1 MLIFEIPSP
10 GNLELPPTSSVIQG
24 VDQSKEGQ
32 IVIEKNDQGE
42 TRARGFNLQPVVVT
56 DDWQAS
62 SAAMTTQGKNT
73 SSFIS
78 VDTERG
84 FGLKPVKNNSGFK
97 GSVQGIIQDLGSSV
111 MSSVDDAYMKVD
123 ILEPHGLDLTSAVT
137 SGGRGFD
144 LQPTEDFR
152 GFSLQPA
159 TGVRGLDLKPAV
171 DAPPDS
177 VEDGRGIDLQTAAE
191 DERGF
196 SLQPV
201 VNLLESELKEDQ
213 EDEDED
219 EDTPPPESLQS
230 IKNIARARRSAGKDS
245 LKKSTEAKVT
255 AKRTSKADKERSG
268 RTSLIKEKPA
278 QKKGKGKLGS
288 TSVEKSHLFKPSPSS
303 APSWSP
309 TPTLRSTRT
318 KVR

>member
-1 MLIFEIPSP
+1 M
-10 GNLELPPTSSVIQG
+10 ELPPTSSAIQG
-24 VDQSKEGQ
+24 ADQSKEGQ

-42 TRARGFNLQPVVVT
+42 TRARGFDLQPVVVT

-73 SSFIS
+73 SLFIS

-111 MSSVDDAYMKVD
+111 MSSVDDAYMKVNT
-123 ILEPHGLDLTSAVT
+123 LEPRGLDLTSAVT

-159 TGVRGLDLKPAV
+159 SGARGLDLKLAV

-177 VEDGRGIDLQTAAE
+177 VEDGRRIDLQAAAE

-219 EDTPPPESLQS
+219 TPPRESLQS

-268 RTSLIKEKPA
+268 RTSSIKEKPA

>member
-1 MLIFEIPSP
+1 MLNLEIPSL
-10 GNLELPPTSSVIQG
+10 GNLELPPTASVIQG

-42 TRARGFNLQPVVVT
+42 TRACGFDLQPVVVT

-62 SAAMTTQGKNT
+62 GAAMTSQGKNT

-78 VDTERG
+78 VGNDRG
-84 FGLKPVKNNSGFK
+84 FGLRPVKYNLGFK
-97 GSVQGIIQDLGSSV
+97 GSAQGIIQDLGSSV

-123 ILEPHGLDLTSAVT
+123 TLEPRGLDLTSAVT
-137 SGGRGFD
+137 SGGWGFD
-144 LQPTEDFR
+144 LQPAEDFR
-152 GFSLQPA
+152 GFSPQPA
-159 TGVRGLDLKPAV
+159 TGARGLDLQPAV

-177 VEDGRGIDLQTAAE
+177 VEGGRGVDLQTAAE

-201 VNLLESELKEDQ
+201 VNLLESELKEDE
-213 EDEDED
+213 EDEDE

-230 IKNIARARRSAGKDS
+230 IKNIARARRSAGKDG

-268 RTSLIKEKPA
+268 RTSSTKEKPA

-309 TPTLRSTRT
+309 TPTLRSTKT

>member
-1 MLIFEIPSP
+1 MLNFEIPSP

-42 TRARGFNLQPVVVT
+42 TRARGFDLQPVVVT

-84 FGLKPVKNNSGFK
+84 FGLRLLKNNSGFK
-97 GSVQGIIQDLGSSV
+97 GSVQGIIPDLGSSV

-123 ILEPHGLDLTSAVT
+123 TLEPRGLDLTSAVT
-137 SGGRGFD
+137 SGGRGLD

-159 TGVRGLDLKPAV
+159 TGARGLDLKPAV

-177 VEDGRGIDLQTAAE
+177 VEVGRGIDLQTTAE

-201 VNLLESELKEDQ
+201 VNLLESELKEDH
-213 EDEDED
+213 EDEDGD

-230 IKNIARARRSAGKDS
+230 IKNIARARRSAGQDN

-268 RTSLIKEKPA
+268 RTSSIKEKPA

>member
-1 MLIFEIPSP
+1 MLNFEIPSP

-42 TRARGFNLQPVVVT
+42 TRARGFDLQPVVVT

-62 SAAMTTQGKNT
+62 GAAMTTQGKNT

-78 VDTERG
+78 VGTERG
-84 FGLKPVKNNSGFK
+84 FGLKPLKNKSGFK
-97 GSVQGIIQDLGSSV
+97 GSVQGIIPDLGASV
-111 MSSVDDAYMKVD
+111 KFSVDDAYMKVD
-123 ILEPHGLDLTSAVT
+123 TLEPRGLDVTSAIT
-137 SGGRGFD
+137 SGGLGFD

-159 TGVRGLDLKPAV
+159 TGARGLDLKPAV

-177 VEDGRGIDLQTAAE
+177 VEVGRGIDLQTAAE

-201 VNLLESELKEDQ
+201 VNLLESELKDDQ
-213 EDEDED
+213 EDEDGD

-268 RTSLIKEKPA
+268 RTSSIKEKPA

>member
-1 MLIFEIPSP
+1 M
-10 GNLELPPTSSVIQG
+10 ELPPTSSAIQG
-24 VDQSKEGQ
+24 ADQSKEGQ

-42 TRARGFNLQPVVVT
+42 TRARGFDLQPVVVT

-111 MSSVDDAYMKVD
+111 MSSVDDAYMKVNT
-123 ILEPHGLDLTSAVT
+123 LEPRGLDLTSAVT
-137 SGGRGFD
+137 SGDRGFD

-159 TGVRGLDLKPAV
+159 SGARGLDLKLAV
-171 DAPPDS
+171 DARPDS
-177 VEDGRGIDLQTAAE
+177 VEDGRGIDLQAAAE

-201 VNLLESELKEDQ
+201 VNLLQSELKEDQ
-213 EDEDED
+213 EDED

>member
-1 MLIFEIPSP
+1 M
-10 GNLELPPTSSVIQG
+10 ELPPTSSAIQG
-24 VDQSKEGQ
+24 ADQSKEGQ

-42 TRARGFNLQPVVVT
+42 TRARGFDLQPVVVT

-62 SAAMTTQGKNT
+62 SAAITTQGKNT
-73 SSFIS
+73 SLFIS

-111 MSSVDDAYMKVD
+111 MSSVDDAYMKVNT
-123 ILEPHGLDLTSAVT
+123 LEPRGLDLTSAVT

-159 TGVRGLDLKPAV
+159 TDVRGLDLKLAV

-177 VEDGRGIDLQTAAE
+177 VEDGRGIDLQAAAE

-219 EDTPPPESLQS
+219 TPPRESLQS

-268 RTSLIKEKPA
+268 RTSSIKEKPA